1 MYNVYTLFLKDC
13 YDARRK
19 LQPIHKEESLNC
31 EFLKFLK
38 KKKKK
43 SACNI
48 PELLPPFEPP
58 LYPGTYCSPSS
69 DWFAETKRNHCQL
82 DKSTHTLNSLNQ
94 GRFFKKKN
102 VVKIPSSCI

>member
-1 MYNVYTLFLKDC
+1 MTLEENCNQYTKIKRVFEVRIFK
-13 YDARRK
+13 
-19 LQPIHKEESLNC
+19 IS
-31 EFLKFLK
+31 K

-69 DWFAETKRNHCQL
+69 DWFAETERNHCQL
-82 DKSTHTLNSLNQ
+82 DKSTHTLNSLNL
-94 GRFFKKKN
+94 GRFLKKKML
-102 VVKIPSSCI
+102 

>member
-1 MYNVYTLFLKDC
+1 MTLEENCNQYTKI
-13 YDARRK
+13 RR
-19 LQPIHKEESLNC
+19 IFEVRIS
-31 EFLKFLK
+31 

-69 DWFAETKRNHCQL
+69 DWFAGTKRNNCQL
-82 DKSTHTLNSLNQ
+82 DKSTHTLNSLNL
-94 GRFFKKKN
+94 GRFLKKKML
-102 VVKIPSSCI
+102 

>member
-1 MYNVYTLFLKDC
+1 MTLEENCNQYTNIGRVFEVQIFK
-13 YDARRK
+13 
-19 LQPIHKEESLNC
+19 IS
-31 EFLKFLK
+31 K
-38 KKKKK
+38 KQK

-69 DWFAETKRNHCQL
+69 DWFAGTKRNHCQL

-94 GRFFKKKN
+94 GRFLKKKML
-102 VVKIPSSCI
+102 

>member
-1 MYNVYTLFLKDC
+1 MTLEENCNQYTMI
-13 YDARRK
+13 RRVFEVRIFK
-19 LQPIHKEESLNC
+19 IS
-31 EFLKFLK
+31 
-38 KKKKK
+38 KKK

-94 GRFFKKKN
+94 GRFLKKKCCKN
-102 VVKIPSSCI
+102 SQQLYLKKISMWKRIEIGIF